1 MDALQNTT
9 PCGPWTDGQS
19 STDGPAAPHSIP
31 TLKRRTNIVIRRF
44 AIPIVL
50 AVLIGPACGV
60 PERAQPPALEEGR
73 IGGAPFRIQLPEHW
87 NGDLVLYAHGYQS
100 DGRGTSDWRTGAE
113 PVLQEFLGR
122 GYGVAWSDFRR
133 TGWAVEEGV
142 EDTEALR
149 RYFTERYGRPGRTFI
164 TGHSMGALIAIALLE
179 QFPDSYDGAL
189 PLCGPL
195 SPALDFL
202 GRRVF
207 DMVVLF
213 EYFFPGSVGSP
224 VDLPEDV
231 WFEPQ
236 GSEAVRA
243 AVLGAPERAA
253 AFARRFELSAADL
266 PSVLSFYRVVLK
278 ELQERAGGQP
288 FDNHSIIYSGF
299 DDDAALNRGVA
310 RYEAHPAAA
319 AYVRRHYTPTGRIA
333 DPVLA
338 LHTMYDPVIPVREAN
353 YYNVLAG
360 LAGTQRL
367 FAAQF
372 VEARGHCAMTPAQT
386 LAAFEALVAWVRDY
400 RRPVGIERQ

>member
-1 MDALQNTT
+1 MRRLAI
-9 PCGPWTDGQS
+9 
-19 STDGPAAPHSIP
+19 PAA
-31 TLKRRTNIVIRRF
+31 LVM
-44 AIPIVL
+44 L
-50 AVLIGPACGV
+50 LLPACGA

-73 IGGAPFRIQLPEHW
+73 IGGAAFRIELPEPW

-100 DGRGTSDWRTGAE
+100 DGDGTMDWLRGAE
-113 PVLQEFLGR
+113 PILQALLSH
-122 GYGVAWSDFRR
+122 GYAVAWSNYRR

-149 RYFTERYGRPGRTFI
+149 RYFIERYGPPGHIFVA
-164 TGHSMGALIAIALLE
+164 GHSMGALIAIALLE

-189 PLCGPL
+189 PMCGPL

-202 GRRVF
+202 SRRLF
-207 DMVVLF
+207 DMLVLF
-213 EYFFPGSVGSP
+213 EHFFPGSVGSP

-231 WFEPQ
+231 AYAPQ
-236 GSEAVRA
+236 GSEAVRR

-266 PSVLSFYRVVLK
+266 PSVLSFYQVVLQ
-278 ELQERAGGQP
+278 ELQQRAGGNP
-288 FDNHSIIYSGF
+288 FDNHSIIYTGF
-299 DDDAALNRGVA
+299 DDDAELNRTVA
-310 RYEAHPAAA
+310 RYEAHPAAL

-338 LHTMYDPVIPVREAN
+338 LHTTYDPVVPPREVN
-353 YYNVLAG
+353 YYNVLSG

-372 VEARGHCAMTPAQT
+372 IDARGHCAIAPAQA
-386 LAAFEALVAWVRDY
+386 LSAFEALVTWARDY
-400 RRPVGIERQ
+400 RRPTGVERR